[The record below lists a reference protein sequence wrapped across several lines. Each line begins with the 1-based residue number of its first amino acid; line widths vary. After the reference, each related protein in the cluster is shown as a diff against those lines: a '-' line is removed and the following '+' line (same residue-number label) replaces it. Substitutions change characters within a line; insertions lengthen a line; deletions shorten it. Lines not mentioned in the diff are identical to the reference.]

1 VFQADIITASIG
13 GISGWSTNAWAVI
26 ASRLVDNGVVVT
38 IAAGNDGVNGPFFGS
53 NGSLGPHVLAVAST
67 DAGEIPADPFEMTFS
82 LDGADNT
89 STFGYLPAEEPMT
102 VKGLPITPMVLHA
115 PDNEDACQPFTFKGR
130 VPDLSKSIPLIR
142 TGGCYNWEKQTNLR
156 DLGAEYILFYNP
168 DGPFNRI
175 SSYVTT
181 PLVNIIEAAA
191 AEAIMSTVKAGGKV
205 TVDFSKQVD
214 YKLGV
219 YNSVGGLPSPFTSW
233 GGTFDGSV
241 KPDIAAPGGNIYSTF
256 LDGTYMVLGGTS
268 MATPY
273 IAGVAALWVGKFGG
287 RKQHGPEWARQLS
300 NRIISSGAA
309 LRWHTETIEGQ
320 NPIDNGLW
328 APVHQVGAGQV
339 DAWKVLDYAT
349 SLEFDNMALNDTHTF
364 SRYHKVQ
371 IRNNG
376 KETVTYKFALQPAA
390 ALNIKSF
397 WREGYLTD
405 LTEPL
410 DPYTFVPEVSFPS
423 GTFKVAPGQ
432 VKTAQ

>member
-1 VFQADIITASIG
+1 M
-13 GISGWSTNAWAVI
+13 
-26 ASRLVDNGVVVT
+26 
-38 IAAGNDGVNGPFFGS
+38 
-53 NGSLGPHVLAVAST
+53 GPHVIAVGST
-67 DAGEIPADPFEMTFS
+67 EAGEVPADPFELTFS

-89 STFGYLPAEEPMT
+89 STYAYLPGEYSFT
-102 VKGLPITPMVLHA
+102 VKELPITPMVLHES
-115 PDNEDACQPFTFKGR
+115 DNEDACQPFTFKGR
-130 VPDLSKSIPLIR
+130 APDLSKSIPLIR

-168 DGPFNRI
+168 DGPFDRVT
-175 SSYVTT
+175 SYVSDP
-181 PLVNIIEAAA
+181 PLGIIEAAVG
-191 AEAIMSTVKAGGKV
+191 EAIISTVKAGGKV
-205 TVDFSKQVD
+205 TVDFSKQGD

-233 GGTFDGSV
+233 GGTFDGNV

-256 LDGTYMVLGGTS
+256 PYDTYAVFGGTS

-273 IAGVAALWVGKFGG
+273 VAGIAALWVGKFGG

-300 NRIISSGAA
+300 SRIVSSGAA
-309 LRWHTETIEGQ
+309 VRWHTETIESQ

-339 DAWKVLDYAT
+339 DAWKVLDYTT

-390 ALNIKSF
+390 ALNIKSV

-405 LTEPL
+405 LQEPL